1 MALTL
6 PLPAFPILHAFMNV
20 RLSNCRAVFVR
31 EATIRGAAGL
41 NKHEPFALTE
51 QAGPDGSS
59 VLVCG

>member
-1 MALTL
+1 
-6 PLPAFPILHAFMNV
+6 MNV
-20 RLSNCRAVFVR
+20 RLSNCRAVIVR

-59 VLVCG
+59 VLVRG